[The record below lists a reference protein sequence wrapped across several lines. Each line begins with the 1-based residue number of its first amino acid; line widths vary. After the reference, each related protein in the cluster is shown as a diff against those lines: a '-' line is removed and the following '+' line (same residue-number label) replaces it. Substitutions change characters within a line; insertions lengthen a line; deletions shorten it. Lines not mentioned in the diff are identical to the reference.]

1 MRKFISYL
9 SLDRIGFLELLFA
22 FYCILSGYS
31 WGAIKGNLFFMVV
44 MALIAFARQNKSNI
58 QMRELKW
65 LIAFVV
71 IHEILLAV
79 MINAPGYMINN
90 TISAVLLSI
99 CIIPIVKALDFEK
112 LKGAINL
119 VAIISIGGI
128 AYHFAIIRSGGCV
141 TPIPLPF
148 LPELE
153 TGSRLFEEGFRPT
166 SFYWEPAA
174 FVTYMMVPLFL
185 SLFERKFTWTV
196 IIMASMFF
204 STSTT
209 GITMSLLMLIVYV
222 LTQDIRIRTKVAVVL
237 LTGVFVWL
245 LFTSEIFSAG
255 MEKISET
262 DIESTSRTI
271 NGPAM
276 VFNMPFMDLLI
287 GMPAANPYDY
297 LISGGF
303 HSNEIIVKENSIFVS
318 TFWLVLAK
326 FGVIGLALFL
336 SLYIRPLINS
346 REILTYIIM
355 LFASMFFQSYSF
367 GTGGF
372 AFQIIF
378 IYLFTSIYNRQ
389 NSLV

>member
-1 MRKFISYL
+1 M
-9 SLDRIGFLELLFA
+9 
-22 FYCILSGYS
+22 
-31 WGAIKGNLFFMVV
+31 
-44 MALIAFARQNKSNI
+44 
-58 QMRELKW
+58 
-65 LIAFVV
+65 
-71 IHEILLAV
+71 
-79 MINAPGYMINN
+79 
-90 TISAVLLSI
+90 
-99 CIIPIVKALDFEK
+99 
-112 LKGAINL
+112 
-119 VAIISIGGI
+119 
-128 AYHFAIIRSGGCV
+128 
-141 TPIPLPF
+141 PF

-346 REILTYIIM
+346 KEILTYIIM

>member
-1 MRKFISYL
+1 
-9 SLDRIGFLELLFA
+9 
-22 FYCILSGYS
+22 
-31 WGAIKGNLFFMVV
+31 
-44 MALIAFARQNKSNI
+44 
-58 QMRELKW
+58 
-65 LIAFVV
+65 
-71 IHEILLAV
+71 
-79 MINAPGYMINN
+79 
-90 TISAVLLSI
+90 
-99 CIIPIVKALDFEK
+99 
-112 LKGAINL
+112 
-119 VAIISIGGI
+119 
-128 AYHFAIIRSGGCV
+128 
-141 TPIPLPF
+141 
-148 LPELE
+148 
-153 TGSRLFEEGFRPT
+153 
-166 SFYWEPAA
+166 
-174 FVTYMMVPLFL
+174 
-185 SLFERKFTWTV
+185 
-196 IIMASMFF
+196 MASMFF

-346 REILTYIIM
+346 KEILTYIIM

-372 AFQIIF
+372 ASVS
-378 IYLFTSIYNRQ
+378 YTHLTLPTTSR
-389 NSLV
+389 V